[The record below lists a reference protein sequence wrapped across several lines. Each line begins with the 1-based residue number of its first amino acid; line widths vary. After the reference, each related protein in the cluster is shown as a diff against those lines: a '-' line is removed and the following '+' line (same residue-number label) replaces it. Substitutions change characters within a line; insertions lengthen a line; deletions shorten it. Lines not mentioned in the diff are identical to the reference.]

1 MVRLAEVTGYRQ
13 ASKDLDAAVSV
24 FCDKEGEMADV
35 QATTIPG
42 ALVRLET
49 ALKTVADSD
58 DPDTFERMA
67 LGALADLK
75 RLTTGLA

>member
-1 MVRLAEVTGYRQ
+1 M
-13 ASKDLDAAVSV
+13 
-24 FCDKEGEMADV
+24 

-42 ALVRLET
+42 ALERLET
-49 ALKTVADSD
+49 ALQTVADSE

-75 RLTTGLA
+75 RLTAGLA